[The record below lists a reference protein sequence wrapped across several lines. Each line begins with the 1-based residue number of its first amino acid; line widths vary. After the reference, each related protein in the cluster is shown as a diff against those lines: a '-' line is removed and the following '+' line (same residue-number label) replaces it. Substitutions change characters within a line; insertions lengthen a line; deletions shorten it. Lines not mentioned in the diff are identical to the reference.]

1 MKCPR
6 CESDI
11 PDDARVCGICYA
23 KIHTILPSSRTMSDI
38 EFSHCLAVHQSSAK
52 RPEMLAT
59 VLTMADDERLRLL
72 LRSFYLDERFMPDA
86 KWKVGGPDPRLDLGV
101 SEARTKAWRPGL
113 LLLTDRRMLFFED
126 KSKTTGLIHK
136 KKELLFLQRF
146 TVELA
151 SVQEVQ
157 AEKGRITMGVRG
169 GRTSNRTQFKE
180 LALANWETL
189 NGELELEPDT
199 AVRLVRETVDA
210 GKHHCPAIIDVGWP
224 AAIDFASVR
233 ERLAASG
240 TDIGFLRCSACSSRV
255 TLPLDGSSA
264 RCGRCG
270 MVMTADEAERRIIE
284 LIGDL

>member
-6 CESDI
+6 CDSEI
-11 PDDARVCGICYA
+11 PDEARVCGICYA

-38 EFSHCLAVHQSSAK
+38 EFSHRLAVHQGSAK

-59 VLTMADDERLRLL
+59 VLTIADDEHPRLL
-72 LRSFYLDERFMPDA
+72 LRSFYLDERFLPDA
-86 KWKVGGPDPRLDLGV
+86 KRKVDGPDPRLDLGI
-101 SEARTKAWRPGL
+101 SEARTMAWRPGL
-113 LLLTDRRMLFFED
+113 LLFTDRSMLFFED

-136 KKELLFLQRF
+136 KKESLFLQRF
-146 TVELA
+146 TVELT

-157 AEKGRITMGVRG
+157 ADKGRITMGLRG

-189 NGELELEPDT
+189 MGELMLEPDT
-199 AVRLVRETVDA
+199 AVRLVQETVEA
-210 GKHHCPAIIDVGWP
+210 GKHRYSGSIDAGRPAIEFTSI
-224 AAIDFASVR
+224 R

-240 TDIGFLRCSACSSRV
+240 TGIGFLRCSACSSRV
-255 TLPLDGSSA
+255 TLPLDGGSA

-270 MVMTADEAERRIIE
+270 NVMTAEEAERRIID
-284 LIGDL
+284 LIGDF

>member
-6 CESDI
+6 CDSDI

-38 EFSHCLAVHQSSAK
+38 EFSHRLAVHQGSAK

-72 LRSFYLDERFMPDA
+72 LRGLYLDERLMPDM
-86 KWKVGGPDPRLDLGV
+86 KRKEDGPAPRLDLGV

-113 LLLTDRRMLFFED
+113 LLFTDRSMLFFED
-126 KSKTTGLIHK
+126 KSRTTGLIKK
-136 KKELLFLQRF
+136 KKEFLFLQRF

-151 SVQEVQ
+151 SVQEVR
-157 AEKGRITMGVRG
+157 ADKGRITMGLRG

-189 NGELELEPDT
+189 IGELMLEPDT
-199 AVRLVRETVDA
+199 AVRLVQETVDA
-210 GKHHCPAIIDVGWP
+210 GERHYSASIDASRP
-224 AAIDFASVR
+224 RIDFASVR
-233 ERLAASG
+233 ERLAAIG
-240 TDIGFLRCSACSSRV
+240 MGIGFLRCSTCSSRV
-255 TLPLDGSSA
+255 TLPLDGGST

-270 MVMTADEAERRIIE
+270 MVMTADEAERRIIG
-284 LIGDL
+284 LIGDF